1 MTILSRSLVKPV
13 TVICLGAFTL
23 SGCASMNEAECLI
36 ADWETV
42 GYQDGAQGRPTEDIS
57 RHRKACAKHGVAP
70 VLATYLG
77 GWNDGVLRY
86 CTVQNGF
93 KSGSAG
99 RSYAGVCPA
108 DVEEDFLAAF
118 SDGNTLHHLR
128 SIVTRIA
135 GTISRNERQLETIES
150 AIVDKEADLIFSE
163 DTPEQRARLIGDLR
177 ALSEEK
183 GELVESTA
191 ALEHDLGRAE
201 VELEHFH
208 SDMAYDY
215 GL

>member
-1 MTILSRSLVKPV
+1 
-13 TVICLGAFTL
+13 
-23 SGCASMNEAECLI
+23 MNEAECLI

-42 GYQDGAQGRPTEDIS
+42 GYQDGAQGRPTEGIA

-70 VLATYLG
+70 VLATYLA

-108 DVEEDFLAAF
+108 DVEEDFLVAF
-118 SDGNTLHHLR
+118 SDGTTLHHLR
-128 SIVTRIA
+128 SNVKRIA
-135 GTISRNERQLETIES
+135 GSISRNKRQLETIES
-150 AIVDKEADLIFSE
+150 ALVDKEADLIFSE
-163 DTPEQRARLIGDLR
+163 DTPEQRAHLIGDLR
-177 ALSEEK
+177 ALSKEK
-183 GELVESTA
+183 GELVESMA
-191 ALEHDLGRAE
+191 ELAHDLGRAE

-208 SDMAYDY
+208 SDIAFDY